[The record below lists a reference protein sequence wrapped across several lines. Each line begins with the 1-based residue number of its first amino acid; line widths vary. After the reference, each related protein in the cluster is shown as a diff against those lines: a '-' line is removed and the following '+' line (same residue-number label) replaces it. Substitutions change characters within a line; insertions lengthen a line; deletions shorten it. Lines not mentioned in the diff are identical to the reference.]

1 MRKKSK
7 LTYGVIGLG
16 RFGMALA
23 VTLAES
29 DNDVI
34 VMDREESSI
43 REMRN
48 YTDYAFVTND
58 LSMEALREAGIHNC
72 DVVIVCIGEKVDVSV
87 LTTMSVIEIGVP
99 RVIAKAL
106 SPEQGAVLKKLGA
119 EVVYPERDMALR
131 LGRRLLSGN
140 FLDYIPLDHSVQI
153 TQIRIPERM
162 VGKTVEQIQLR
173 RKYGLNIIAIESGSE
188 TTIEVQPDYQLKD
201 GDIIVVIGKAD
212 NINTFEVWDKDRIK
226 MRILDPADIDG
237 PALEAIPKT
246 PYTKWF
252 DYDIIE
258 NSVTIRTRRPGDY
271 LVIGRDGATQ
281 KLNRYFINEKIPSRE
296 RDRILLAADGS
307 RIMWVIGYR
316 RGQGYEVTGQ
326 TKKILEITI
335 DKGGKYDGRD
345 N

>member
-188 TTIEVQPDYQLKD
+188 TTIEVQPDYQIKD

-212 NINTFEVWDKDRIK
+212 NINTFEES
-226 MRILDPADIDG
+226 L
-237 PALEAIPKT
+237 
-246 PYTKWF
+246 
-252 DYDIIE
+252 
-258 NSVTIRTRRPGDY
+258 
-271 LVIGRDGATQ
+271 
-281 KLNRYFINEKIPSRE
+281 
-296 RDRILLAADGS
+296 
-307 RIMWVIGYR
+307 
-316 RGQGYEVTGQ
+316 
-326 TKKILEITI
+326 
-335 DKGGKYDGRD
+335 
-345 N
+345 

>member
-43 REMRN
+43 LEMRN

-87 LTTMSVIEIGVP
+87 LTTMSVIEMGVP

-201 GDIIVVIGKAD
+201 GDIIVVIGNAD
-212 NINTFEVWDKDRIK
+212 NIHTFEES
-226 MRILDPADIDG
+226 L
-237 PALEAIPKT
+237 
-246 PYTKWF
+246 
-252 DYDIIE
+252 
-258 NSVTIRTRRPGDY
+258 
-271 LVIGRDGATQ
+271 
-281 KLNRYFINEKIPSRE
+281 
-296 RDRILLAADGS
+296 
-307 RIMWVIGYR
+307 
-316 RGQGYEVTGQ
+316 
-326 TKKILEITI
+326 
-335 DKGGKYDGRD
+335 
-345 N
+345 

>member
-87 LTTMSVIEIGVP
+87 LTTMSVIEMGVP

-106 SPEQGAVLKKLGA
+106 SPEQGAELKKLGA

-212 NINTFEVWDKDRIK
+212 NINTFERS
-226 MRILDPADIDG
+226 L
-237 PALEAIPKT
+237 
-246 PYTKWF
+246 
-252 DYDIIE
+252 
-258 NSVTIRTRRPGDY
+258 
-271 LVIGRDGATQ
+271 
-281 KLNRYFINEKIPSRE
+281 
-296 RDRILLAADGS
+296 
-307 RIMWVIGYR
+307 
-316 RGQGYEVTGQ
+316 
-326 TKKILEITI
+326 
-335 DKGGKYDGRD
+335 
-345 N
+345 

>member
-87 LTTMSVIEIGVP
+87 LTTMSVIEMGVP

-162 VGKTVEQIQLR
+162 VGKTVEQIQFR

-212 NINTFEVWDKDRIK
+212 NINTFEES
-226 MRILDPADIDG
+226 L
-237 PALEAIPKT
+237 
-246 PYTKWF
+246 
-252 DYDIIE
+252 
-258 NSVTIRTRRPGDY
+258 
-271 LVIGRDGATQ
+271 
-281 KLNRYFINEKIPSRE
+281 
-296 RDRILLAADGS
+296 
-307 RIMWVIGYR
+307 
-316 RGQGYEVTGQ
+316 
-326 TKKILEITI
+326 
-335 DKGGKYDGRD
+335 
-345 N
+345 

>member
-87 LTTMSVIEIGVP
+87 LTTMSVIEMGVP

-212 NINTFEVWDKDRIK
+212 NINIFEES
-226 MRILDPADIDG
+226 L
-237 PALEAIPKT
+237 
-246 PYTKWF
+246 
-252 DYDIIE
+252 
-258 NSVTIRTRRPGDY
+258 
-271 LVIGRDGATQ
+271 
-281 KLNRYFINEKIPSRE
+281 
-296 RDRILLAADGS
+296 
-307 RIMWVIGYR
+307 
-316 RGQGYEVTGQ
+316 
-326 TKKILEITI
+326 
-335 DKGGKYDGRD
+335 
-345 N
+345 

>member
-87 LTTMSVIEIGVP
+87 LTTMSVIEMGVP

-131 LGRRLLSGN
+131 LGRRLLFGN

-212 NINTFEVWDKDRIK
+212 NINTFEES
-226 MRILDPADIDG
+226 L
-237 PALEAIPKT
+237 
-246 PYTKWF
+246 
-252 DYDIIE
+252 
-258 NSVTIRTRRPGDY
+258 
-271 LVIGRDGATQ
+271 
-281 KLNRYFINEKIPSRE
+281 
-296 RDRILLAADGS
+296 
-307 RIMWVIGYR
+307 
-316 RGQGYEVTGQ
+316 
-326 TKKILEITI
+326 
-335 DKGGKYDGRD
+335 
-345 N
+345 

>member
-34 VMDREESSI
+34 VMDREKSSI

-87 LTTMSVIEIGVP
+87 LTTMSVIEMGVP

-188 TTIEVQPDYQLKD
+188 TTIEVLPDYQLKD

-212 NINTFEVWDKDRIK
+212 NINTFEES
-226 MRILDPADIDG
+226 L
-237 PALEAIPKT
+237 
-246 PYTKWF
+246 
-252 DYDIIE
+252 
-258 NSVTIRTRRPGDY
+258 
-271 LVIGRDGATQ
+271 
-281 KLNRYFINEKIPSRE
+281 
-296 RDRILLAADGS
+296 
-307 RIMWVIGYR
+307 
-316 RGQGYEVTGQ
+316 
-326 TKKILEITI
+326 
-335 DKGGKYDGRD
+335 
-345 N
+345 

>member
-16 RFGMALA
+16 HFGMALA

-87 LTTMSVIEIGVP
+87 LTTMSVIEMGVP

-212 NINTFEVWDKDRIK
+212 NINTFEES
-226 MRILDPADIDG
+226 L
-237 PALEAIPKT
+237 
-246 PYTKWF
+246 
-252 DYDIIE
+252 
-258 NSVTIRTRRPGDY
+258 
-271 LVIGRDGATQ
+271 
-281 KLNRYFINEKIPSRE
+281 
-296 RDRILLAADGS
+296 
-307 RIMWVIGYR
+307 
-316 RGQGYEVTGQ
+316 
-326 TKKILEITI
+326 
-335 DKGGKYDGRD
+335 
-345 N
+345 

>member
-43 REMRN
+43 RGMRN

-87 LTTMSVIEIGVP
+87 LTTMSVIEMGVP

-212 NINTFEVWDKDRIK
+212 NINTFEES
-226 MRILDPADIDG
+226 L
-237 PALEAIPKT
+237 
-246 PYTKWF
+246 
-252 DYDIIE
+252 
-258 NSVTIRTRRPGDY
+258 
-271 LVIGRDGATQ
+271 
-281 KLNRYFINEKIPSRE
+281 
-296 RDRILLAADGS
+296 
-307 RIMWVIGYR
+307 
-316 RGQGYEVTGQ
+316 
-326 TKKILEITI
+326 
-335 DKGGKYDGRD
+335 
-345 N
+345 

>member
-34 VMDREESSI
+34 VMDREKSSI

-87 LTTMSVIEIGVP
+87 LTTMSVIEMGVP

-212 NINTFEVWDKDRIK
+212 NINTFEES
-226 MRILDPADIDG
+226 L
-237 PALEAIPKT
+237 
-246 PYTKWF
+246 
-252 DYDIIE
+252 
-258 NSVTIRTRRPGDY
+258 
-271 LVIGRDGATQ
+271 
-281 KLNRYFINEKIPSRE
+281 
-296 RDRILLAADGS
+296 
-307 RIMWVIGYR
+307 
-316 RGQGYEVTGQ
+316 
-326 TKKILEITI
+326 
-335 DKGGKYDGRD
+335 
-345 N
+345 